1 MQEVHTKKQY
11 PKYSTHLKEDIT
23 DESLRPINK
32 QVLNYVCHFF
42 YRQIKGI

>member
-23 DESLRPINK
+23 E